1 MCAAHLVCPPPIDE
15 SDRMTEA
22 RERGAERVRVDA
34 FVKVH
39 GAAGQELVFRT
50 RDLSA
55 QGLFLYTKVARLY
68 PFKVGSTL
76 ALELYDFD
84 QHVAC
89 KVVVVR
95 VVDPGSAE
103 NDTFPTGFG
112 VRIVECDEASRR
124 ALDEMIARV
133 KAGEVY

>member
-1 MCAAHLVCPPPIDE
+1 M
-15 SDRMTEA
+15 SDS

-39 GAAGQELVFRT
+39 GADGQELVFRT

-55 QGLFLYTKVARLY
+55 HGLFLYTKVARVY
-68 PFKVGSTL
+68 PFRVGSTL
-76 ALELYDFD
+76 SLELYDFD
-84 QHVAC
+84 QQVSC

-95 VVDPGSAE
+95 VVDPGSPE
-103 NDTFPTGFG
+103 NETFPTGFG
-112 VRIVECDEASRR
+112 VRILECDDASRR
-124 ALDEMIARV
+124 ALSTMIERI

>member
-1 MCAAHLVCPPPIDE
+1 M
-15 SDRMTEA
+15 SDA
-22 RERGAERVRVDA
+22 RERTAERVRVDA

-39 GAAGQELVFRT
+39 GADGQELVFRT

-55 QGLFLYTKVARLY
+55 QGLFLYTKVARSY

-84 QHVAC
+84 QHVVC

-95 VVDPGSAE
+95 VVDPGSPE
-103 NDTFPTGFG
+103 NDRFPTGFG
-112 VRIVECDEASRR
+112 VRIVECDEPSRCTLAS
-124 ALDEMIARV
+124 MIERV